1 MRDKSLLILIAAAVM
16 LLFPSCESDKAT
28 TVATQ
33 ESNIDK
39 YISGT
44 HAERDV
50 YRIDGSNRIV
60 LTYGVND
67 TLFVGDT
74 AKLALEGY
82 IFNTSPT
89 TQFCIDTV
97 SAVIGSGYLVSG
109 LDNGL
114 RGALLN
120 EECYVIFSAKYGFYD
135 KSVGIVP
142 AMSALAYKVNVLNI
156 GKANR

>member
-1 MRDKSLLILIAAAVM
+1 MFVAMASFV
-16 LLFPSCESDKAT
+16 SCQSDKAN

-39 YISGT
+39 YIQNTFS
-44 HAERDV
+44 EKEV
-50 YRIDGSNRIV
+50 YRTDGSNRV
-60 LTYGVND
+60 VMAQGAND

-74 AKLALEGY
+74 AILALQGY
-82 IFNTSPT
+82 VFTTSPS
-89 TQFCIDTV
+89 TQFCSDTV
-97 SAVIGSGYLVSG
+97 SAVIGSGYLISG

-135 KSVGIVP
+135 KAVGIVP
-142 AMSALAYKVNVLNI
+142 TMSALSYEVKVLNI
-156 GKANR
+156 GKANK